1 MLFGQIFTVENG
13 QILNKYSSQLVTLD
27 SSGPPRA
34 PQLRQNELSNLYLFA
49 HRELVVVVVVVFA
62 KLKLSFSVV
71 RAIVCAR
78 RRSPHRSRTSAR
90 TTSKPPSNSCRRQK
104 QHEISSIS
112 QITSWRLNF
121 LLLLKNAN
129 TAVRPIN
136 TFCSEYSCSNTLSL
150 SLARTVPLSD
160 TFSCFSAQIF
170 SKGRGEYNVDFGFD
184 YTVASAATTTACVSP
199 KVLLSMLCKETIE
212 H

>member
-49 HRELVVVVVVVFA
+49 HRELVVVVVVVVFA

-150 SLARTVPLSD
+150 SHLQALSPSL
-160 TFSCFSAQIF
+160 TLSAV
-170 SKGRGEYNVDFGFD
+170 SAPKSSRKA
-184 YTVASAATTTACVSP
+184 VASTTSTLASTTRWRRRRRRRPVSHR
-199 KVLLSMLCKETIE
+199 KSS
-212 H
+212 

>member
-13 QILNKYSSQLVTLD
+13 QILNKYSNQLD
-27 SSGPPRA
+27 SSGPTRA
-34 PQLRQNELSNLYLFA
+34 PQLRRNELSNLYLFA

-150 SLARTVPLSD
+150 SHLQALSPSL
-160 TFSCFSAQIF
+160 TLSAV
-170 SKGRGEYNVDFGFD
+170 SAPKSSRKA
-184 YTVASAATTTACVSP
+184 VASTTSTLASTTRWRRRRRRRPVSHR
-199 KVLLSMLCKETIE
+199 KSS
-212 H
+212 

>member
-104 QHEISSIS
+104 KHEISSIS

-150 SLARTVPLSD
+150 SHLQALSPSL
-160 TFSCFSAQIF
+160 TLSAV
-170 SKGRGEYNVDFGFD
+170 SAPKSSRKA
-184 YTVASAATTTACVSP
+184 VASTTSTLASTTRWRRRRRRRPVSHR
-199 KVLLSMLCKETIE
+199 KSS
-212 H
+212 

>member
-49 HRELVVVVVVVFA
+49 HRELVVVVVVVVFA

-90 TTSKPPSNSCRRQK
+90 TTSKPPS
-104 QHEISSIS
+104 
-112 QITSWRLNF
+112 NF